1 MELRLLR
8 YFLAVAREG
17 NITRAAEDL
26 HITQPTLS
34 RQMAQLEE
42 ELGCTLFRRGG
53 RKLELTQEG
62 MLLRRRAE
70 EMLQLEE
77 RIQRELTG
85 TARELSGVVTIG
97 SGESAAARFL
107 PDLIQAFHGEH
118 PLVRYQ
124 LVTGN
129 ADQIMEQMDLGLI
142 DMALLM
148 EPVDLEK
155 YQYLTLP
162 QADHWGVLMPAGD
175 PLAQKEAVSPRDL
188 DGRPVMVSY
197 RPSVEQ
203 QLATLLGED
212 FQRMEILSTH
222 NLIRNTAL
230 LVEQGL
236 GYAITLQGA
245 VEIYDDRR
253 VCFRLFR
260 PELPCRA
267 VLAWK
272 EHQVQSPA
280 AAGLL
285 ACAKMLL
292 GYGDG

>member
-8 YFLAVAREG
+8 YFLTVAREG
-17 NITRAAEDL
+17 NITRAAGAL

-34 RQMAQLEE
+34 RQMTQLEE
-42 ELGCTLFRRGG
+42 ELGCALFRRGS

-70 EMLQLEE
+70 EMLRLEE
-77 RIQRELTG
+77 KVQRELADCTQELGG
-85 TARELSGVVTIG
+85 TVAIG
-97 SGESAAARFL
+97 SGESAAAGIL
-107 PDLIQAFHGEH
+107 PALIQAFHSKY

-124 LVTGN
+124 LTTGN
-129 ADQIMEQMDLGLI
+129 ADQIMEQMDLGLL

-155 YQYLTLP
+155 YQYLSLP
-162 QADHWGVLMPAGD
+162 QADYWGVLMPAGD
-175 PLAQKEAVSPRDL
+175 PLARHETVSPRDL
-188 DGRPVMVSY
+188 AGRPVMVSY

-203 QLATLLGED
+203 QLSLLLGED

-230 LVEQGL
+230 LVERGL

-245 VEIYDDRR
+245 VDIYDDRR
-253 VCFRLFR
+253 VCFRPFR
-260 PELPCRA
+260 PALPNRA

-272 EHQVQSPA
+272 EHQAQSPVA
-280 AAGLL
+280 AAFL
-285 ACAKMLL
+285 AEAKMLL
-292 GYGDG
+292 GYGKS

>member
-34 RQMAQLEE
+34 RQLAQLEE

-85 TARELSGVVTIG
+85 TARELSGVVAIG

-155 YQYLTLP
+155 YQYLALP

-175 PLAQKEAVSPRDL
+175 PWP
-188 DGRPVMVSY
+188 GRRRS
-197 RPSVEQ
+197 RPG
-203 QLATLLGED
+203 TW
-212 FQRMEILSTH
+212 
-222 NLIRNTAL
+222 
-230 LVEQGL
+230 
-236 GYAITLQGA
+236 
-245 VEIYDDRR
+245 
-253 VCFRLFR
+253 
-260 PELPCRA
+260 RA
-267 VLAWK
+267 
-272 EHQVQSPA
+272 
-280 AAGLL
+280 GR
-285 ACAKMLL
+285 
-292 GYGDG
+292 